1 MHPFPAVILSR
12 MRMGHHVGL
21 IKHGS
26 GPSQPSSQCLWRKTR
41 VMWGTLFLAHG
52 NTQQWGLREPGYPK
66 SAHSVGN
73 ILNILIVELT
83 NDLCVPEENMG
94 LS

>member
-1 MHPFPAVILSR
+1 
-12 MRMGHHVGL
+12 
-21 IKHGS
+21 
-26 GPSQPSSQCLWRKTR
+26 
-41 VMWGTLFLAHG
+41 MWGTLFLAHG